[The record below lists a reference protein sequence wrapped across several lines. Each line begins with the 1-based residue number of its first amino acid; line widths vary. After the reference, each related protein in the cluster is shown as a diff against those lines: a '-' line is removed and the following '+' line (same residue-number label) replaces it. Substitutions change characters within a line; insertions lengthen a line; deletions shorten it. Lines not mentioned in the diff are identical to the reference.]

1 MRENDVRTRLK
12 AGGTAIGTMVFEFFV
27 PGLPRLMAHTGAD
40 FAIYDMEH
48 GGVSIETLRMLAAAS
63 RGPSPLPFARVP
75 ATQYHFMAQALDA
88 GILGLMIP
96 MVEDGD
102 QARTIVN
109 STRYPPLGRR
119 GAGFGMA
126 HDDYEGG
133 RSTDKIEALNARTF
147 VIAQIESPSGVEHL
161 DAIAGTEGIDCL
173 WVGHNDLS
181 IQMGI
186 PGQFDSPAFQDAIK
200 RVADACDR
208 HGKAAGVMVGDLA
221 GAADWMAK
229 GYRAIAFGA
238 DFRLFAD
245 ALAAGVAG
253 ARKLAQGVG
262 TR

>member
-1 MRENDVRTRLK
+1 MRENDVRARLK

-27 PGLPRLMAHTGAD
+27 PGLPRLLAHTGAD

-75 ATQYHFMAQALDA
+75 ATLYHLMAQALDA
-88 GILGLMIP
+88 GMLGLMIP
-96 MVEDGD
+96 MVEDGN

-133 RSTDKIEALNARTF
+133 RSSDKIEALNARTF
-147 VIAQIESPSGVEHL
+147 VIAQIESPAGVEHL
-161 DAIAGTEGIDCL
+161 DAIAGTDGIDCL
-173 WVGHNDLS
+173 WVGHHDLS

-208 HGKAAGVMVGDLA
+208 HGKAAGIMVNDLA
-221 GAADWMAK
+221 GAADWMGK
-229 GYRAIAFGA
+229 GYRCVAFGT
-238 DFRLFAD
+238 DFRLYAD
-245 ALAAGVAG
+245 ALAAGVEG
-253 ARKLAQGVG
+253 ARKLAS
-262 TR
+262 R